1 MGCERCLVCRCQ
13 FKSAEVKGFSSREKV
28 KVSWFVLSSLRS
40 QGLQPARLLCPWI
53 SPSKNTGVGCHFLL
67 QEIFPTQGVNLGLLH
82 CRQILYRLT
91 HQESP
96 FQFTPLPNW
105 AKDESLW
112 TKSSCP
118 ALSLFPLQSHYLKA
132 WCPLLSFFSPLLDYK
147 LNLSLFSNKH
157 IYPVLSIFLNSS

>member
-1 MGCERCLVCRCQ
+1 MGRERCLVCRCQ

-28 KVSWFVLSSLRS
+28 KVADLCWVLCDPRDCSLPGSSVHGFLQARILEWVAISFSKRS
-40 QGLQPARLLCPWI
+40 
-53 SPSKNTGVGCHFLL
+53 
-67 QEIFPTQGVNLGLLH
+67 PTQGMNLGLLH

-91 HQESP
+91 HQGSP

-132 WCPLLSFFSPLLDYK
+132 WCPLLSFFPLSWII
-147 LNLSLFSNKH
+147 N
-157 IYPVLSIFLNSS
+157 